1 LELAVTIQR
10 SLSILA
16 VVAFCMSSGAFAQ
29 VPAAKGGFEP
39 YVGQPG
45 KDVVWVPTPEAVVNR
60 MLDMARA
67 TPNDFLV
74 DLGSGDG
81 RTVIAAA
88 KRGIRA
94 MGVEFNPEMVALSNR
109 EAARQ
114 GVADKVKFVNGDIF
128 ATDFSQANVVTL
140 YLLPSLNVKLRPKLL
155 AMKPGTRVVAHA
167 FNMADWEPD
176 ETANPEGRQVF
187 LWIVPAK
194 AAGTWNL
201 QLGGQARELMLQQNF
216 QKLQGTLRAGAESLS
231 LFDAQL
237 RGDEIRFSVLEKGG
251 VRRDF
256 SGRVQ
261 GEGISG
267 NMRAGGQ
274 DSAWSATRR

>member
-1 LELAVTIQR
+1 MTLQR
-10 SLSILA
+10 LLIILA
-16 VVAFCMSSGAFAQ
+16 LAISCAPGAASAQ
-29 VPAAKGGFEP
+29 APAAKGGFEP

-60 MLDMARA
+60 MLDMAKA
-67 TPNDFLV
+67 TPSDFLV

-94 MGVEFNPEMVALSNR
+94 MGVEFNPDMVALANR
-109 EAARQ
+109 EAVRQ

-128 ATDFSQANVVTL
+128 ATDFSQANIVTL
-140 YLLPSLNVKLRPKLL
+140 YLLPSLNAKLRPKLL
-155 AMKPGTRVVAHA
+155 AMKPGTRVVSHA

-176 ETANPEGRQVF
+176 ETATPEGRQVF

-194 AAGTWNL
+194 AAGNWSL
-201 QLGGQARELMLQQNF
+201 QQGGQPRQLTLQQNF
-216 QKLQGTLRAGAESLS
+216 QKLQGTLSWGGESLS
-231 LFDAQL
+231 LFDARL
-237 RGDEIRFSVLEKGG
+237 RGDEIRFSALEKSGT
-251 VRRDF
+251 RYDF

-261 GEGISG
+261 NDAMSG
-267 NMRAGGQ
+267 TVRVNGQ
-274 DSAWSATRR
+274 SSAWSASRR